1 MIVWDFR
8 IKNFSSVSNSSQERN
23 LPENQELPENP
34 SSIKFHHILTVNE
47 SMKNCI
53 EHAKVLAKIQ
63 HPTLIYGETGTG
75 KELLAQAMMNEYGLP
90 KNKII
95 IQNCAA
101 VPENLVESILFG
113 TQKGAYTG
121 AETRKGLFEEADNGV
136 FFLDELNSLPIQVQG
151 KLLRVLQDGTF
162 RPVGSNQEKKVN
174 VKIIAAINV
183 EPLNA
188 IEKGQLRRDLFYR
201 LSGGMIYLP
210 PLRDRK
216 DDILFFTQYYL
227 DFYNNLYKKNIISVS
242 SKLQEVFLNYH
253 WHGNVRELKN
263 IMDSMIS
270 IFEGEILD
278 VMQLPAYMYGKIE
291 NKNTFI
297 ESIDEIAL
305 RNEKI
310 EFCKN
315 NDTLDLK
322 QNIKRMEEELINKAL
337 KLTDGNKTKAGE
349 LLGIPRQ
356 TLKYKLDRL

>member
-1 MIVWDFR
+1 
-8 IKNFSSVSNSSQERN
+8 
-23 LPENQELPENP
+23 
-34 SSIKFHHILTVNE
+34 
-47 SMKNCI
+47 
-53 EHAKVLAKIQ
+53 
-63 HPTLIYGETGTG
+63 
-75 KELLAQAMMNEYGLP
+75 MNEYGLP

-227 DFYNNLYKKNIISVS
+227 DFYNNLYKKNITSVS
-242 SKLQEVFLNYH
+242 NKLQEVFLNYH

-356 TLKYKLDRL
+356 TLKYKLDRIK